1 MQRLRFLLLLPALTV
16 ACAES
21 TPIGDVPLRIS
32 AAVQEVPLGKAF
44 ALTVVRVW
52 DKGAAA
58 DWNDEALAPLHVRL
72 VETSRRADGNRVE
85 ETRRYSAYAFTLGD
99 VTEPVELRVKRA
111 LDPTAPGP
119 AELPAAPASGSIP
132 WAAWLAATLGAFA
145 LFLYVKGLRRPRA
158 EPQAQELPAAVTP
171 EPHLRALE
179 RIERLRPLQPESH
192 EDLQAYYQEASGLVR
207 DYVRERFA
215 LMTAVL
221 TTEELLQRST
231 HRDMLANVLRHC
243 DLVKFARHAATAPE
257 REHMLDGADT
267 FIRETR
273 A

>member
-32 AAVQEVPLGKAF
+32 ADVQEVPLGKAF